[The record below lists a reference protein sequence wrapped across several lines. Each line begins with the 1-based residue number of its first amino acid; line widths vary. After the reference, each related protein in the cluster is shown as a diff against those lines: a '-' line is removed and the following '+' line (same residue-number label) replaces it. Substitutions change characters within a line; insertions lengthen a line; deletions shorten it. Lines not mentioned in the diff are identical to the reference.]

1 MIQVRNL
8 HKSFGE
14 KKVLKDITLTIP
26 DGVTYCIIGRSGCG
40 KSVLIKNIVGLLDPD
55 EGEVIIDGI
64 NIHNVEKDE
73 LFKVREKFGFVFQG
87 SALFDS
93 YSVYENVIIGL
104 YERGIRDN
112 KILQKEAIRTLTAV
126 GLLPKPDEV
135 SANEFEK
142 EWNILKDKMP
152 ADLSGGMKKRVG
164 VARALVGNP
173 TYIFYDEPTTG
184 LDPVTSEQVD
194 NLIADLA
201 KKFSITSI
209 IITHDIFSVFK
220 IAQNVA
226 MIDDGKLVFDG
237 EVSKLRLSQDPIV
250 LEFLERYKTKV
261 V

>member
-64 NIHNVEKDE
+64 NIHNVEKEE

-93 YSVYENVIIGL
+93 YSVYENVVIGL

-112 KILQKEAIRTLTAV
+112 KILRKEAIRTLTAV

-135 SANEFEK
+135 SSNEFEK

-237 EVSKLRLSQDPIV
+237 EVSKLRLSQNPIV
-250 LEFLERYKTKV
+250 QEFLERYKTKV

>member
-1 MIQVRNL
+1 MIEVKNL

-14 KKVLKDITLTIP
+14 KKVLNGITLTIP

-40 KSVLIKNIVGLLDPD
+40 KSVLIKNIVGLLEPD
-55 EGEVIIDGI
+55 QGEVIIDGY
-64 NIHNVEKDE
+64 NIHNLDKVE

-93 YSVYENVIIGL
+93 YTVYENVVIGL
-104 YERGIRDN
+104 YERGIRDD
-112 KILQKEAIRTLTAV
+112 KVLHKEAIRTLTAV
-126 GLLPKPDEV
+126 GLLPRPEEV
-135 SANEFEK
+135 GQKEFEK
-142 EWNILKDKMP
+142 EWKILKDKMP

-173 TYIFYDEPTTG
+173 SYIFYDEPTTG

-201 KKFSITSI
+201 RKFSITSI
-209 IITHDIFSVFK
+209 IITHDLFSVFK
-220 IAQNVA
+220 IANFVA
-226 MIDDGKLVFDG
+226 MIDDGNLVFDG
-237 EVSKLRLSQDPIV
+237 EVEKLRSSNNPTVQ
-250 LEFLERYKTKV
+250 EFLERYKTKV

>member
-1 MIQVRNL
+1 MIEVRNL

-14 KKVLKDITLTIP
+14 KKVLNGITLTIP

-40 KSVLIKNIVGLLDPD
+40 KSVLIKNIVGLLEPD
-55 EGEVIIDGI
+55 QGEVIIDGY
-64 NIHNVEKDE
+64 NIHNLEKEE

-93 YSVYENVIIGL
+93 YTVYENVIIGL
-104 YERGIRDN
+104 YERGIRDD
-112 KILQKEAIRTLTAV
+112 KILHKEAIRTLTAV
-126 GLLPKPDEV
+126 GLLPKPEEV
-135 SANEFEK
+135 SPQEFEK
-142 EWNILKDKMP
+142 EWKILKDKMP

-173 TYIFYDEPTTG
+173 SYIFYDEPTTG

-209 IITHDIFSVFK
+209 IITHDLFSVFK
-220 IAQNVA
+220 IANFVA
-226 MIDDGKLVFDG
+226 MIDDGNLVFDG
-237 EVSKLRLSQDPIV
+237 EVEKLRHCENPIV
-250 LEFLERYKTKV
+250 QEFLERYKTKV